1 MIPIWSNHRAE
12 QLSFITRAKRAQRLP
27 EHIEIP
33 LERQSV
39 SVRLRLNR
47 RARRYTLNLGV
58 GGLDPVL
65 TIPAGGN
72 YDGARYFLE
81 RNLGWLE
88 SRLSNRPAARPF
100 RPGRVVPVRG
110 VNHRIA
116 HRPNDRGTVHVE
128 NDGRVL
134 ILAVSGDREHLQR
147 RLTDWLRRQAR
158 SDLEKAVF
166 RYAATVEAR
175 PTAIRL
181 RDPKGRWGSC
191 SSHGTLSFSWRLIMA
206 PSVVLDYLAAHEV
219 AHLVE
224 MHHRPAFW
232 QLVHRICPHTDEAEA
247 WLKAHG
253 AGLHAFGVVD
263 SER

>member
-1 MIPIWSNHRAE
+1 MVSSGRITGPEH
-12 QLSFITRAKRAQRLP
+12 LSFITRAKRVQRLP
-27 EHIEIP
+27 EQIEIP
-33 LERQSV
+33 LDRQMV
-39 SVRLRLNR
+39 SVRLRPNN

-58 GGLDPVL
+58 GGSDPVL
-65 TIPAGGN
+65 TIPAGGS

-88 SRLSNRPAARPF
+88 TRLSNRPSARPF

-116 HRPNDRGTVHVE
+116 HRPNDRGTVRVQK
-128 NDGRVL
+128 DGRSPVL
-134 ILAVSGDREHLQR
+134 AIAGDREHLER

-158 SDLEKAVF
+158 TDLEKAVF
-166 RYAATVEAR
+166 HYAAAVRAR

-191 SSHGTLSFSWRLIMA
+191 SSRGTLSFSWRLIMA
-206 PSVVLDYLAAHEV
+206 PPVVLDYLAAHEV
-219 AHLVE
+219 VHLRE
-224 MHHRPAFW
+224 MNHSAPFW
-232 QLVHRICPHTDEAEA
+232 RLVHRICPNTDEAEA

-253 AGLHAFGVVD
+253 AGLHAFGAVGVG
-263 SER
+263 